1 MTVDGSDLGDY
12 AQKFLGTPYVWA
24 GNDLKKGV
32 DCSGLVVQVFKHF
45 GIDLPRTTYDMIGE
59 GAPVGMKGLR
69 AGDLIFFDNDGNRTP
84 DHVGIYLG
92 NGKMVHAPRPGKSV
106 EVVDITKGYYLDKF
120 MGGRRISGVHA
131 TGASSTDYENTP
143 ALSPEELAA
152 SYGWSYGFLNSN
164 PELKK
169 IFNKAVDET
178 WTPEK
183 FQAEIRDTAW
193 WKKTSDTKRQAE
205 LLKSTDPA
213 TYRAQLEA
221 ATVQVKQLAAEMGAA
236 IPEGKFSKIA
246 KQVIESG
253 MDENQLRYAIGG
265 YIDFTKKGT
274 LRGEAAM
281 HEYTMKQ
288 FAYANGVKLSDS
300 AIKKQAQLVSRK
312 LATVQDFQDQVR
324 QMAVSTF
331 PAYQKQIEAGVNVS
345 DIASPYM
352 QMMSDEL
359 EIPYQQIDVMNPQI
373 KSALNSLD
381 KDGKPAGMNLYD
393 FQQQLRSDPRWKQ
406 TGQARNSVMAV
417 GSQVL
422 RDMGLLGGPGE

>member
-1 MTVDGSDLGDY
+1 MTVDGSDLGEY
-12 AQKFLGTPYVWA
+12 ASKFLGTPYVWA

-69 AGDLIFFDNDGNRTP
+69 AGDLIFFDNDGNKTP
-84 DHVGIYLG
+84 DHVGIYMG
-92 NGKMVHAPRPGKSV
+92 NGKMIHAPRPGKSV

-131 TGASSTDYENTP
+131 TGASAADYENSPQLT
-143 ALSPEELAA
+143 PEELAA

-169 IFNKAVDET
+169 KFNEAVDEN

-183 FQAEIRDTAW
+183 FQAEIRDTSW
-193 WKKTSDTKRQAE
+193 WKKTSETKRRAQ
-205 LLKSTDPA
+205 LLKSSDPA
-213 TYRAQLEA
+213 TYRAQLDA
-221 ATVQVKQLAAEMGAA
+221 ATLQVKQLAAEIGAA
-236 IPEGKFSKIA
+236 IPEGKLKKIA
-246 KQVIESG
+246 TQVIDMG
-253 MDENQLRYAIGG
+253 MDEDQLRNAIGG

-288 FAYANGVKLSDS
+288 FAYANGVELSDQ

-324 QMAVSTF
+324 KTAASLF
-331 PAYQKQIEAGVNVS
+331 PAYQKQIDAGVNMS
-345 DIASPYM
+345 DVAAPYM

-359 EIPYQQIDVMNPQI
+359 EIPYQQIDIRNPQI
-373 KSALNSLD
+373 KAALNSVD
-381 KDGKPAGMNLYD
+381 KDGKPAGMALSD
-393 FQQQLRSDPRWKQ
+393 FQQQLRADPRWKR
-406 TGQARNSVMAV
+406 TSAARDGVMAV

-422 RDMGLLGGPGE
+422 RDMGLLSGSGQ